1 MTYWQAKDEGREYGP
16 FATLL
21 EAMQSMQADDGTP
34 ELNEARR
41 AQLGPDEEK
50 RLYRP
55 QERCL
60 GRGPALANRSPRS
73 VLAHRTDGL
82 DMLRSGVGQPRR
94 GWLEKKDVLNARPLT
109 ELRRLIAPAERAAA

>member
-50 RLYRP
+50 R
-55 QERCL
+55 CT
-60 GRGPALANRSPRS
+60 GRKSDASVEDPHWRIEARDRFFRTGPTAW
-73 VLAHRTDGL
+73 TCC
-82 DMLRSGVGQPRR
+82 
-94 GWLEKKDVLNARPLT
+94 
-109 ELRRLIAPAERAAA
+109 APASGSRAAAGWRRRTC